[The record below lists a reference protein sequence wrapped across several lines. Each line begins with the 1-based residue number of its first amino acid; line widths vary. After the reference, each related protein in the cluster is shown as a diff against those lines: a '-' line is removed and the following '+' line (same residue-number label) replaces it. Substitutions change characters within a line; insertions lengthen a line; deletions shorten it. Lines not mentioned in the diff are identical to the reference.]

1 MGELLSK
8 TRPHLRSGL
17 ARACDSL
24 LAVRKATTVDV
35 VSALAGGKMGDLGRL
50 GGWGW
55 DLRQVGSAGIFMV
68 MLLGDW
74 EGERRACVASD
85 AIVPAC
91 CACVV
96 YCGPYGPT
104 VPWGWSSVIACT

>member
-1 MGELLSK
+1 M
-8 TRPHLRSGL
+8 
-17 ARACDSL
+17 
-24 LAVRKATTVDV
+24 LAVRNAATVDV

-85 AIVPAC
+85 AIVPH
-91 CACVV
+91 VV
-96 YCGPYGPT
+96 RVSCTVGRVAQRCLRDGPQ
-104 VPWGWSSVIACT
+104 